1 MLGIQLET
9 PITATG
15 TFYVAFEFPS
25 DITVVIEDPQV
36 GRSFL
41 GLSASLHKTEVATLY
56 CKPRM
61 LPQGSTAKVGEW
73 CRVDEVREDMKGVG
87 FYLILWVD
95 FNNAKEVA
103 IHPIPTANNLSVSR
117 NANELTVS
125 GTTAGAALNI
135 YTADGR
141 LVRSLRALDAATN
154 VRLEGLPHGIYLLK
168 TGDATVKFE
177 R

>member
-1 MLGIQLET
+1 M
-9 PITATG
+9 
-15 TFYVAFEFPS
+15 
-25 DITVVIEDPQV
+25 
-36 GRSFL
+36 
-41 GLSASLHKTEVATLY
+41 
-56 CKPRM
+56 
-61 LPQGSTAKVGEW
+61 
-73 CRVDEVREDMKGVG
+73 G

-103 IHPIPTANNLSVSR
+103 IHPIHTANNLSVSR

-125 GTTAGAALNI
+125 GTTAGEALNI